1 MKSNSV
7 MNSSQL
13 KEYETMT
20 VRNRDNFM
28 EKRYSFSNLWMD
40 DTLIW
45 GSKGFDRVLK
55 VIISSE
61 R

>member
-1 MKSNSV
+1 MCILEMKSNSV

-13 KEYETMT
+13 KEYEAMT

-40 DTLIW
+40 DT
-45 GSKGFDRVLK
+45 F
-55 VIISSE
+55 
-61 R
+61 